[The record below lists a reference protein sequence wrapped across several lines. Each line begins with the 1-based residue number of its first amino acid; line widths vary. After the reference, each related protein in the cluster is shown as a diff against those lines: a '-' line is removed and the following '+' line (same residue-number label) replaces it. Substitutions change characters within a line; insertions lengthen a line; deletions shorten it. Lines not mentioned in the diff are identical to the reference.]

1 MNAKD
6 FISSK
11 DIEIYGPFESPV
23 QKQSH
28 KYRMFCIMQSQNK
41 ELIKE
46 SLSSYV
52 NEIVKNK
59 KTISAWVLD
68 VDPINAA

>member
-1 MNAKD
+1 
-6 FISSK
+6 
-11 DIEIYGPFESPV
+11 
-23 QKQSH
+23 
-28 KYRMFCIMQSQNK
+28 MFCIMQSQNK

-59 KTISAWVLD
+59 KTISAWALD